1 MKAAAA
7 DQKALRK
14 QIQSLEVE
22 LQKALEKNR
31 EQAKTISLIHS
42 RGQVPVSK
50 SGYYLV
56 PMKSTPGGD
65 SNEAGSGALPEEGIR
80 DTWHGTPDAS
90 PLIAPVSHVPPNET
104 PANRDAET
112 MIPGNEEDTEGTVYT
127 LPSLPPPGPEQPRH
141 AAETKSQSIRKDSES
156 KRRQER
162 DATLTEGNEKE
173 VRQSPRVV
181 LPFELEEMARREMK
195 KTQQEEEV
203 QRLQAETALKLER
216 ERAGRVEAVKQRM
229 AKKEADEKKEEEE
242 KHNHAQHMQR
252 LKSGLRQIK
261 SEDASRWT

>member
-1 MKAAAA
+1 MRMLSGIFGSKAA
-7 DQKALRK
+7 R
-14 QIQSLEVE
+14 IC
-22 LQKALEKNR
+22 
-31 EQAKTISLIHS
+31 
-42 RGQVPVSK
+42 
-50 SGYYLV
+50 
-56 PMKSTPGGD
+56 
-65 SNEAGSGALPEEGIR
+65 
-80 DTWHGTPDAS
+80 
-90 PLIAPVSHVPPNET
+90 
-104 PANRDAET
+104 
-112 MIPGNEEDTEGTVYT
+112 

-195 KTQQEEEV
+195 KTQQEKEV

-242 KHNHAQHMQR
+242 KHNHAHHMQR